1 MQFLAQAL
9 TFVFSFLLVF
19 GWQNSFL
26 ANYTIQIFGF
36 FIFLFLLVFSRKKEF
51 SLADTVS
58 KRNLLMVFILNTVIF
73 LLIFSTGGL
82 SSGLFFLL
90 YFLGFGIAFVFEPV
104 TVFIFALGATLIFLA
119 QALTGDVLANFLRL
133 GSLFLISPLAFFF
146 GREFR
151 KEEKQTQEIEKAT
164 EEIKKDVGQ
173 VLQSE
178 KQTLKTQDVEKLND
192 ILEETEKLRKE

>member
-1 MQFLAQAL
+1 MQFLAQVL

-51 SLADTVS
+51 NLVNTVS

-90 YFLGFGIAFVFEPV
+90 YFLGFGIAFVFEPA
-104 TVFIFALGATLIFLA
+104 TVFVFALGTTLIFLA
-119 QALTGDVLANFLRL
+119 EALAGDVMGNFLRL
-133 GSLFLISPLAFFF
+133 GSLFLISPLAYFF

-151 KEEKQTQEIEKAT
+151 KEEKQTQQIEKT
-164 EEIKKDVGQ
+164 SEIITKDVSEIIQ
-173 VLQSE
+173 NE
-178 KQTLKTQDVEKLND
+178 KQTLKTEDVEKLND
-192 ILEETEKLRKE
+192 ILEETEKLKTE